1 MSKAKDTMIWL
12 INRELELEFD
22 YQYNNKCM
30 GYEFDTSLIKDLI
43 NCEKELMYNRA
54 KGIDKLVW
62 GQIIKED
69 IEKYLNR
76 LEG

>member
-12 INRELELEFD
+12 INKELESEFD

-30 GYEFDTSLIKDLI
+30 GYEYDISLIKDLI
-43 NCEKELMYNRA
+43 ECEKELMYNRA
-54 KGIDKLVW
+54 KGMDKIVW

-69 IEKYLNR
+69 IEKYLKK
-76 LEG
+76 LED